1 MADLFAGAAR
11 LMGMDDRAWAR
22 HANPWSV
29 WTRILT
35 PLPLLALSIWSR
47 VWIGGW
53 CVVPLAL
60 TLAWIRWNPRA
71 FPPPR
76 SWEGWAARGVLGER
90 AFIEHRARVP
100 AHHRRATTALTALSA
115 LGVAPFAWGLWALD
129 PWATAFGAL
138 LAGGAKTWF
147 VDRCVWV
154 LADLERAGVVA
165 PRGQPG
171 RAEVVQPERAK
182 P

>member
-1 MADLFAGAAR
+1 MADIFAGAER
-11 LMGMDDRAWAR
+11 LMGMDERAWAR

-60 TLAWIRWNPRA
+60 TLAWIWWNPRA

-76 SWEGWAARGVLGER
+76 RLDSWASRGVLGEH
-90 AFIEHRARVP
+90 AFLEHRARVP
-100 AHHRRATTALTALSA
+100 AHHRRAMAALTALSA
-115 LGVAPFAWGLWALD
+115 VGVLPLAWGLWALD
-129 PWATAFGAL
+129 PWAAAFGVL

-154 LADLERAGVVA
+154 LEDLRRAGVVA
-165 PRGQPG
+165 EE
-171 RAEVVQPERAK
+171 ATERS
-182 P
+182 